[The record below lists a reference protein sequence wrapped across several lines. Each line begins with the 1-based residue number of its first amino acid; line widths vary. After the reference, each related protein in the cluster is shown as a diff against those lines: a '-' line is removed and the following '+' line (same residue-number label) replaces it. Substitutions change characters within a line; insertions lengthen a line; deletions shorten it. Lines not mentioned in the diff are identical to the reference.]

1 MTELQAARTGMYE
14 YQIRLDGKNEEQQE
28 KWNVARWI
36 AWQGMLMSPYIKA
49 HQKPKTAQAFCR
61 FPWERPD
68 QEELAEKAK
77 QYRVT
82 PEEEAALNKILMDW
96 EASHNKT

>member
-36 AWQGMLMSPYIKA
+36 AWQGMLMSPYIKP
-49 HQKPKTAQAFCR
+49 HNKPNSPQAFCR
-61 FPWERPD
+61 FPWERPEK
-68 QEELAEKAK
+68 EEIVEKAK

-82 PEEEAALNKILMDW
+82 EEEEAALNKILMEW
-96 EASHNKT
+96 EASQNKS